1 MTPSQLSKND
11 LSEFLNY
18 LAAIPEDGDQRI
30 PPLNVLSQQLGISV
44 ATLREQLEVARMLG
58 VVEVKP
64 KAGIRKLPYD
74 FRDALVASL
83 AYAVESRSL
92 SFEMLSDLRKHL
104 ESAYFLEA
112 AQSLTVTDIDQLSN
126 LVRKAQAKITGIPGQ
141 IPGSEHREFH
151 LLIYKNIGNPYL
163 LGLFEAY
170 WEIYRMAGLEIY
182 PDLSYADRVWQYH
195 ACIVEQI
202 KIGNYNQGL
211 KYLLEHMDLVNQR
224 TKVFPRLS
232 FE

>member
-1 MTPSQLSKND
+1 MTSSQLSKNN
-11 LSEFLNY
+11 LSEFLTY
-18 LAAIPEDGDQRI
+18 LAAIPDDGDQRI
-30 PPLNVLSQQLGISV
+30 PPLNILSQELGISV

-74 FRDALVASL
+74 FRSALDISL
-83 AYAVESRSL
+83 AYAVESKSL
-92 SFEMLSDLRKHL
+92 SFEMFSDLRKHL
-104 ESAYFLEA
+104 EAAYFLEA
-112 AQSLTVTDIDQLSN
+112 AQTLTNADIEQLSN
-126 LVRKAQAKITGIPGQ
+126 LVRKAQSKIASIPSQ
-141 IPGSEHREFH
+141 IPIIEHREFH
-151 LLIYKNIGNPYL
+151 LLMYKNLGNPYL
-163 LGLFEAY
+163 MGLFEVY
-170 WEIYRMAGLEIY
+170 WEVYKLAGLEIY

-195 ACIVEQI
+195 ARIVEQI
-202 KIGNYNQGL
+202 KIGNFNQGL